1 MTYPRTP
8 KLGWEAGEAEEGTLV
23 HFLLLLLLRC
33 RRRRR
38 VDLHQVIPLL
48 LSSPLPPSPL
58 VLPLLL
64 LLSLCL
70 TPPVTPFTELDPN
83 WIMVWFQCESCGE
96 NLKKPKLQGHFRGCA
111 ARKLSCIDCGVVFDQ
126 QSVQVH
132 TSCVTETE
140 KYGPKDGSN
149 GSAQKP
155 KSSQAVKAGEV
166 DLSIG
171 LSTSPPWNCS
181 LCKVNATSYETLEGH
196 SQGKKHRAK
205 AKAAQAKIKAETEQ
219 DCTTPNSQS
228 NGSVS
233 KAASETN
240 DFKPVVNG
248 NLLPSAEGKEQ
259 NPKKRRK
266 VVDAVVKEDASIKNG
281 DGNKSEVKDS
291 AAGTV
296 RNGKPIKWKKL
307 ATKALLKVSDKRM
320 KIKELMKEL
329 LPSDT
334 SVAEESDKKALE
346 KQLITT
352 LSASSKF
359 EVNGKWVTLVKEL

>member
-1 MTYPRTP
+1 
-8 KLGWEAGEAEEGTLV
+8 
-23 HFLLLLLLRC
+23 
-33 RRRRR
+33 
-38 VDLHQVIPLL
+38 
-48 LSSPLPPSPL
+48 
-58 VLPLLL
+58 
-64 LLSLCL
+64 
-70 TPPVTPFTELDPN
+70 
-83 WIMVWFQCESCGE
+83 MVWFQCESCGE